1 MLIIREIEW
10 RDEKECMGTTF
21 CTFCSIFFFFC
32 KSKNALKTVYELK
45 NMYNYFRTFI
55 TDGGTFKNDTIPVMN
70 ALNGDFALKVE
81 KIKYS
86 TILSAFHSSFLTE
99 KQRKRK

>member
-1 MLIIREIEW
+1 MERRE
-10 RDEKECMGTTF
+10 RVHGNYF
-21 CTFCSIFFFFC
+21 LHFLLYFFFFC